1 MAESSFQISAVL
13 SVGESNSTFVA
24 WTSATAVN
32 STAILVNADFSY
44 NTIVVSLNQTST
56 ITGGVVTFQGSLD
69 GVTWF
74 NVEGA
79 SPVNG
84 ASVGP
89 LYTLVAGTYSVFTF
103 NLTAI
108 PYFQILLSTAITGT
122 ATVTIGYSADSFVN
136 TFFPI
141 GSGSGSNASVGPN
154 GSPIPSDSTLI
165 GSKDASGNLQP
176 ASVANPIPIVIEP
189 TSVTGNT
196 PTNTPIGLSS
206 VTVLASNANRK
217 GVNVVNISFGT
228 VSLAFGIAAVLYTG
242 VTLGPGGTFWMD
254 AQDFTTA
261 TINAI
266 SSQTNT
272 TIAVQEFV

>member
-13 SVGESNSTFVA
+13 SVGESNAAFVA

-56 ITGGVVTFQGSLD
+56 ISGGVVTFQGSLD

-84 ASVGP
+84 AGVGP
-89 LYTLVAGTYSVFTF
+89 TYTLTASTYSVFTF

-108 PYFQILLSTAITGT
+108 PYFQVLLSTAITGT

-141 GSGSGSNASVGPN
+141 GSGSGGNASVGPN

-165 GSKDASGNLQP
+165 GSEDSSGNLQP
-176 ASVANPIPIVIEP
+176 ASVSNPVPVKNYPAASVGEAATNVTIS
-189 TSVTGNT
+189 TS
-196 PTNTPIGLSS
+196 SA
-206 VTVLASNANRK
+206 TVLAANSLRR
-217 GVNVVNISFGT
+217 GVNICNISFGT
-228 VSLAFGIAAVLYTG
+228 VSLAFGAAAVIYTG

-254 AQDFTTA
+254 DTDFTTQSI
-261 TINAI
+261 TAI
-266 SSQTNT
+266 SSQSNT
-272 TIAVQEFV
+272 TIAVQEFE